1 MEHFVEIIHY
11 AAWPLVVLVI
21 FFLMRNPFKLLISS
35 IEELVIRYKDFQASA
50 KVNPKDVKNLPAPK
64 VQTKA
69 IATEPPPDYKE
80 VAAPVILLKDARK
93 VLTTL
98 FDGQLRHFGEEDIS
112 KGQWSF
118 RVLPHSPE
126 YGNFMVGFA
135 QLLELGLAGWERKN
149 GQAVLN
155 KKGWEY
161 AKDHTE
167 ISESEDVYRF

>member
-1 MEHFVEIIHY
+1 MSHVVEIIHY
-11 AAWPLVVLVI
+11 VAWPLVILII
-21 FFLMRNPFKLLISS
+21 FFLLRNPFRLLISS

-50 KVNPKDVKNLPAPK
+50 KVKAKDVKNLPATK
-64 VQTKA
+64 LQTKA

-80 VAAPVILLKDARK
+80 DTKPIILLKDTRK
-93 VLTTL
+93 VLSTL

-126 YGNFMVGFA
+126 YGNFMVGFT
-135 QLLELGLAGWERKN
+135 QLLTLGLAGWEQKN
-149 GQAVLN
+149 GQAVLT

-161 AKDHTE
+161 AKEHPE
-167 ISESEDVYRF
+167 IRDSEVLYRF

>member
-50 KVNPKDVKNLPAPK
+50 KVKRKDVKKLPA
-64 VQTKA
+64 
-69 IATEPPPDYKE
+69 EPLPDYKE